1 MGAGIL
7 ARLTIM
13 PIEPMRRA
21 WMEVDCRA
29 LRANCRTVAQRIP
42 AGCRM
47 LPMVKADAYGTG
59 TGLAVRTLGRLDP
72 YGFGVATLGEAGVVR
87 EAGWQGRVV
96 VFTPTLPADLPE
108 LIADGFEPVVGSLAA
123 IAACGEAARGAR
135 TALPVHLEIDTGMGR
150 FGLPW
155 DDVSRVAPRVAQV
168 LAGGGVELASTFTHF
183 HSAET
188 DEAAT
193 REQWRRL
200 GVATDA
206 LREAGVDP
214 GLCHAANSAAALEY
228 SGVAG
233 DMVRPGVWLY
243 GVEVAGRGPEIVA
256 HVRARVLEVRDVK
269 PGSTVSYGAT
279 WTAPGP
285 ARLATLGIGYADGL
299 RRCLTGRGR
308 ALIHG
313 REAPMRGVITMD
325 STVVDVTGREDV
337 APGDVATVL
346 GRDGRSEITLEE
358 LARAC
363 GTIAYEVLTGWSARI
378 PRIGIDG
385 DL

>member
-1 MGAGIL
+1 
-7 ARLTIM
+7 
-13 PIEPMRRA
+13 MRRA

-29 LRANCRTVAQRIP
+29 LRANYTAIAQRIP
-42 AGCRM
+42 TGCRM
-47 LPMVKADAYGTG
+47 LPMIKADAYGTG
-59 TGLAVRTLGRLDP
+59 AGFAVRALGPLGP
-72 YGFGVATLGEAGVVR
+72 HALGVATVEEAVR
-87 EAGWQGRVV
+87 VRADGWDGRVV
-96 VFTPTLPADLPE
+96 VFTPTLPADLDRLP
-108 LIADGFEPVVGSLAA
+108 AAGFEPVVGSPVGLAA
-123 IAACGEAARGAR
+123 CAAAARAR
-135 TALPVHLEIDTGMGR
+135 GVVLPVHLEIDTGMGR
-150 FGLPW
+150 FGLVW
-155 DDVSRVAPRVAQV
+155 DEAGRWAAE
-168 LAGGGVELASTFTHF
+168 LAEILGGGGATLASTFTHF

-200 GVATDA
+200 GEAIDA
-206 LREAGVDP
+206 LGAAGVDA
-214 GLCHAANSAAALEY
+214 GLRHAANSAAAVEY

-243 GVEVAGRGPEIVA
+243 GAEVAGRRPAPVA

-269 PGSTVSYGAT
+269 AGSTVSYGAT

-299 RRCLTGRGR
+299 RRCLTGHGR

-313 REAPMRGVITMD
+313 RAAPLRGVITMD
-325 STVVDVTGREDV
+325 STVVDVSGREDV
-337 APGDVATVL
+337 RRGDVATVL
-346 GRDGRSEITLEE
+346 GRDGDAEITPEE
-358 LARAC
+358 LAEVC
-363 GTIAYEVLTGWSARI
+363 GTIAYEILTGWSARV